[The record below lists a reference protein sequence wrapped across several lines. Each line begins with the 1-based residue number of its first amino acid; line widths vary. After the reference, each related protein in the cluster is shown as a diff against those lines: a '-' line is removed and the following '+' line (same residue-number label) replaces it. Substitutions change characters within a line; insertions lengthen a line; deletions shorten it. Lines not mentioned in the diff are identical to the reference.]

1 MGWGVSRRGGGR
13 AAVEFKASQ
22 GHTGRRCIE
31 QTKHKA
37 ISLTKI
43 KSKTKTLF
51 IQIQVCPLVCP
62 TALRV
67 LEGVGGILGLV
78 THPTLNT
85 KIEGRQ
91 GISFLHSL
99 CGSQRRAANWRTIV
113 LFHELVHAK
122 CLRCSHTLLW
132 FSWPFPSVFEGIK

>member
-1 MGWGVSRRGGGR
+1 MGWWGGGR

-22 GHTGRRCIE
+22 DHTGRRSIE
-31 QTKHKA
+31 QTKPNTRP
-37 ISLTKI
+37 STLTKI

-51 IQIQVCPLVCP
+51 IQIQVCPLDCP

-78 THPTLNT
+78 AHPTLNT

-113 LFHELVHAK
+113 LFHELVRAK

-132 FSWPFPSVFEGIK
+132 FSWPFPSVFEGRK